1 MSLRILIN
9 TARSE
14 EVRAAIVRDGALEN
28 LEIDTKQS
36 HVTKGNVYKGVVAN
50 VEPSLNACFVEI
62 GGSSQGFLP
71 MDDIAPTCYHEKP
84 QVSGR
89 PRINEV
95 IRRRREIVV
104 QVSRDAI
111 GNKGPALTTYASLAG
126 RFAVLMPYDDTVGIS
141 RKLEDEKARRKL
153 KDILAKLEVPDDFG
167 FIVRTAGVRQTKTA
181 LDRDLKGLLKLWS
194 RIHKDAVKAK
204 GPTLL
209 HEEGD
214 LVVRTIRD
222 YFTSEVDEIV
232 VDTEEARERA
242 RSYFKAVM
250 PRTRATITLHSERRP
265 LFTHYRIEDQ
275 LETIHNRRVR
285 LPSGGNIVID
295 PTEALISIDV
305 NSARATREKSQ
316 EDTALRTN
324 LESAREI
331 ARQLRLRNLGGLIV
345 VDFIDMSSRKNNRAV
360 EKEVKEAVK
369 QDKARVYLCKISENG
384 LMEINRQRI
393 KQALRLTTH
402 RDCPTCGGAGS
413 IPAPEFLAMQILR
426 QIDIRTSSTNL
437 AEVRVD
443 LHPELADALQNQF
456 RAELLELEGENEIR
470 VLICARPG
478 MHRSEQQVTF
488 KDRPKGSKRGGGGKN
503 ANEGAKRAKSDNG
516 PGGRKGSQ
524 KRRSDNKGSDKPG
537 SDNRGGDKAV
547 GDDRGSDNRG
557 SDNRGSDNR
566 GSETK
571 GEKSPAKKPAK
582 PAQKPQ
588 RKGGRSAGKKDS
600 AADKQMQLQNVP
612 GDEGDDTPLTKSQK
626 RRLRRKRKQE
636 RDRLEVS
643 EGRSETQGDTEQQDL
658 PLAGQ
663 GTPADEADGTLE
675 ESAKGDET
683 EQPDSNRRKRSGRRG
698 GRGRRGSGRGRKPAQ
713 EATAA
718 DDPQA
723 EDDLGGEKGVGE

>member
-14 EVRAAIVRDGALEN
+14 EVRAAIVRNGALEN
-28 LEIDTKQS
+28 LEIDTRLS
-36 HVTKGNVYKGVVAN
+36 SVIKGNIYKGVVAN

-62 GGSSQGFLP
+62 GTASQGFLP
-71 MDDIAPTCYHEKP
+71 MDDIAPHCYHEKP
-84 QVSGR
+84 PSNGR

-126 RFAVLMPYDDTVGIS
+126 RFAVLMPHDDSVGIS

-153 KDILAKLEVPDDFG
+153 KDIVAKLAVPDDFG
-167 FIVRTAGVRQTKTA
+167 FIVRTAGVQQTKTA
-181 LDRDLKGLLKLWS
+181 LDRDLKGLLKLWK
-194 RIHKDAVKAK
+194 RVLKDADKTK
-204 GPTLL
+204 GPALL

-222 YFTSEVDEIV
+222 YFTNEVDEIV
-232 VDTEEARERA
+232 VDTEAALQRA
-242 RSYFKAVM
+242 QAYFKAVM
-250 PRTRATITLHSERRP
+250 PRTRANITLHTERKP
-265 LFTHYRIEDQ
+265 LFTHYRVEDQ

-316 EDTALRTN
+316 EDTALKTN

-345 VDFIDMSSRKNNRAV
+345 VDFIDMASRKHNRAV
-360 EKEVKEAVK
+360 EKEVKDAVK

-413 IPAPEFLAMQILR
+413 IPSPEFLAMQILR
-426 QIDIRTSSTNL
+426 QIDVRTSSSNL

-456 RAELLELEGENEIR
+456 RAELLELEAENDIR
-470 VLICARPG
+470 IFICARPG

-488 KDRPKGSKRGGGGKN
+488 KDRSKGSKRGGRGKKPK
-503 ANEGAKRAKSDNG
+503 EGAAARPSKSDNA
-516 PGGRKGSQ
+516 
-524 KRRSDNKGSDKPG
+524 
-537 SDNRGGDKAV
+537 RGGQKGNGKEKGQQAKAKQENAKAKQENAKAKQAKEKTA
-547 GDDRGSDNRG
+547 RGKQARG
-557 SDNRGSDNR
+557 KQARG
-566 GSETK
+566 K
-571 GEKSPAKKPAK
+571 
-582 PAQKPQ
+582 Q
-588 RKGGRSAGKKDS
+588 DS
-600 AADKQMQLQNVP
+600 AKEKNPASKPSGTGGGSKARTDTDPDPQMQLQAVA
-612 GDEGDDTPLTKSQK
+612 DADAQDKPLTKSQK
-626 RRLRRKRKQE
+626 RRLRRKRKAERERLAAQQE
-636 RDRLEVS
+636 ATGGE
-643 EGRSETQGDTEQQDL
+643 TEQQDL
-658 PLAGQ
+658 PLPSREALAEEPVKEAGDDA
-663 GTPADEADGTLE
+663 PAAE
-675 ESAKGDET
+675 GDAPPEG
-683 EQPDSNRRKRSGRRG
+683 NRRKRSGRRG
-698 GRGRRGSGRGRKPAQ
+698 GRGRRGSGRGGRRPAR
-713 EATAA
+713 EG
-718 DDPQA
+718 D
-723 EDDLGGEKGVGE
+723 GEGDSQGDETTSD